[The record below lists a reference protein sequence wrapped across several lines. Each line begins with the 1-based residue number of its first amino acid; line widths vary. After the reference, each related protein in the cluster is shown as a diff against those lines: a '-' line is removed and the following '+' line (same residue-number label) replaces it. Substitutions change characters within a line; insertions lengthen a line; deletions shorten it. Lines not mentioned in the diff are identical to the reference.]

1 MLSRKNITKLLN
13 PDKRRSVLVRMT
25 PSRKQEMK
33 TAEYAE
39 YVVEEQIKNRKW
51 ELKDDKSS
59 AWGFPPIGFLCA
71 VRRDGSVK
79 SVMFEMNVVNH
90 FLKEEDASAA
100 HEVVE
105 AVLLMWKAEDKDVAG
120 FDPAVIDEYL
130 SVVEKAYEESRNGED
145 PA

>member
-1 MLSRKNITKLLN
+1 MLSKKNITRLLN
-13 PDKRRSVLVRMT
+13 PDRRRAVLASVS
-25 PSRKQEMK
+25 PERKSALK
-33 TAEYAE
+33 TVEYAE

-71 VRRDGSVK
+71 VRRDGSIK
-79 SVMFEMNVVNH
+79 SVMFEMNAVNH

-100 HEVVE
+100 REVVE

-120 FDPAVIDEYL
+120 FDPDVIDKYL
-130 SVVEKAYEESRNGED
+130 SEVEKEYAGKGQD
-145 PA
+145 AAGK